1 MSKYSHNFD
10 YYKDD
15 SLKELETRKIIIQSA
30 SRIANVIYQLGR
42 SQLFDSEEYALD
54 NNEELRN
61 MVKDCLESLKEGI
74 PWHPPSANKHIL
86 LDKPEMKYAKLVSKY
101 CEVCDFVLID
111 FLCSPISE
119 TSHFACV
126 ILAAESNLK
135 YRCLGIPVEQW
146 HEYKKLPHYKG
157 E

>member
-1 MSKYSHNFD
+1 LSKYSYHFD
-10 YYKDD
+10 YDKDI
-15 SLKELETRKIIIQSA
+15 SIREIELRKIQA
-30 SRIANVIYQLGR
+30 ARRIAQVIYKLG
-42 SQLFDSEEYALD
+42 SAQLFDSEEAALNHD
-54 NNEELRN
+54 EKLRN

-74 PWHPPSANKHIL
+74 PWPHPYAKHIL
-86 LDKPEMKYAKLVSKY
+86 LDKPEMKYAIVVRKY
-101 CEVCDFVLID
+101 CELCDFVLID
-111 FLCSPISE
+111 FLCSGISD

-126 ILAAESNLK
+126 ILAGESNLK